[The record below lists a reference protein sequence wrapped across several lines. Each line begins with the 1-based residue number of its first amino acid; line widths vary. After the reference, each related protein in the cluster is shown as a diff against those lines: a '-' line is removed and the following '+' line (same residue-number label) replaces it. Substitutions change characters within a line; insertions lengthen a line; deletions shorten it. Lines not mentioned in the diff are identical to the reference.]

1 MRLPYI
7 DNTDPLYF
15 RRFKAWEKVTR
26 EEWIDWKWQMKNTIT
41 TGEELQEVIP
51 ITEDEKNRINQT
63 LPKYKFAATPYW
75 VSLID
80 VANPECPFKLQ
91 AIPMPEELVVSPGEF
106 SDPLGEDVDSPVP
119 GLTHR
124 YPDRVLVLIT
134 TICSLYCRFCTRRR
148 IILDKEGH
156 LERGQ
161 MDRIL
166 DYITRHPEVR
176 DVILSGGDAVVT
188 GSILEHWLKGLRAIP
203 HVEIIRI
210 ASKVPC
216 VMPMRITEELV
227 SVIKKYKPVYFMT
240 HFNHPYEI
248 TPEAKLACDLLADGG
263 IPIMNQAVLLRRINS
278 DPIIMKKL
286 MQELLAIRVKPYYI
300 YQCDLSEGIS
310 HFRTPVEKGVEII
323 EFLRGHTS
331 GLAVPEFVVDMPGG
345 GGKVPVMPNY
355 VLSHSDKKVILR
367 NYKGF
372 IGSYPQPEDPD
383 CTCSTQAAV
392 SQGTF
397 KDEGGISKLFGP
409 DALTLEPKEVVGRT
423 K

>member
-1 MRLPYI
+1 MKLPYL

-15 RRFKAWEKVTR
+15 RRFKIWEKVTR
-26 EEWIDWKWQMKNTIT
+26 EEWESWKWQMKNTIT
-41 TGEELQEVIP
+41 TGDEFQKVIP
-51 ITEDEKNRINQT
+51 ISDEEKERINST
-63 LPKYKFAATPYW
+63 LDKYKFAVTPYW
-75 VSLID
+75 ASLMD
-80 VANPECPFKLQ
+80 ANNPECPFKLQ
-91 AIPMPEELVVSPGEF
+91 AIPLPEELVVSPGEL

-161 MDRIL
+161 MEKIL
-166 DYITRHPEVR
+166 HYISQHPEIR

-188 GSILEHWLKGLRAIP
+188 GTILETWLKGLRKIP
-203 HVEIIRI
+203 HVEIIRV
-210 ASKVPC
+210 ASKIPC
-216 VMPMRITEELV
+216 VMPMRITDELV
-227 SVIKKYKPVYFMT
+227 SILKKYKPVYFMT

-248 TPEAKLACDLLADGG
+248 TPEAKLACDRLVDGG
-263 IPIMNQAVLLRRINS
+263 IPIMNQTVLLRKINS
-278 DPIIMKKL
+278 DPVIMKKL
-286 MQELLAIRVKPYYI
+286 MQDLLKIRVKPYYI

-310 HFRTPVEKGVEII
+310 HFRTPVEKGTEVI
-323 EFLRGHTS
+323 EYLRGHTS

-355 VLSHSDKKVILR
+355 LISHSDKKIILR
-367 NYKGF
+367 NYRGF
-372 IGSYPQPEDPD
+372 IGSYPEPEEMD
-383 CTCSTQAAV
+383 CTCSTSAAV
-392 SQGTF
+392 AKDTY
-397 KDEGGISKLFGP
+397 KDEGGISKLFT
-409 DALTLEPKEVVGRT
+409 DDSISLEPQEIVDRT

>member
-1 MRLPYI
+1 MKLPYV

-15 RRFKAWEKVTR
+15 RRFKVWENVTR
-26 EEWIDWKWQMKNTIT
+26 EQWDDWKWQMKNSIT
-41 TGEELQEVIP
+41 TGDQLQQVIP
-51 ITEDEKNRINQT
+51 ISDEEKTRINST
-63 LPKYKFAATPYW
+63 LEKYKFTVTPYW
-75 VSLID
+75 LSLVD
-80 VANPECPFKLQ
+80 VNNPECPFKLQ
-91 AIPMPEELVVSPGEF
+91 AVPMPEELTVSPGEF
-106 SDPLGEDVDSPVP
+106 ADPLGEDVDSPVP

-161 MDRIL
+161 VDRIL
-166 DYITRHPEVR
+166 QYIAAHPEVR

-188 GSILEHWLKGLRAIP
+188 GTILEHWLKGLRAIP

-210 ASKVPC
+210 ASKIPC
-216 VMPMRITEELV
+216 VMPMRITDDLV
-227 SVIKKYKPVYFMT
+227 GLLKRYQPLYFMT
-240 HFNHPYEI
+240 HFNHPYEV
-248 TPEAKLACDLLADGG
+248 TPEAKMACDRLADNG
-263 IPIMNQAVLLRRINS
+263 IPIMNQAVLLRKINS

-286 MQELLAIRVKPYYI
+286 MHELLKIRVKPYYI

-310 HFRTPVEKGVEII
+310 HFRTPVEKGIEII

-331 GLAVPEFVVDMPGG
+331 GLAVPEFVIDMPGG
-345 GGKVPVMPNY
+345 GGKVPLAPNY
-355 VLSHSDKKVILR
+355 LLSHSDKKVILR

-372 IGSYPQPEDPD
+372 IGSYPQPVETD
-383 CTCSTQAAV
+383 CSCSTTSAV
-392 SQGTF
+392 GETTY
-397 KDEGGISKLFGP
+397 KDEGGIAELFRK
-409 DALTLEPKEVVGRT
+409 DSVLEPQEVVGRT

>member
-26 EEWIDWKWQMKNTIT
+26 QEWDDWKWQMKHTIT
-41 TGEELQEVIP
+41 TGDELEKVIP
-51 ITEDEKNRINQT
+51 ISAEEKERINST
-63 LPKYKFAATPYW
+63 LDKYKFAATPYW
-75 VSLID
+75 VSLVD
-80 VANPECPFKLQ
+80 TSNPECPFKLQ

-161 MDRIL
+161 REKIL
-166 DYITRHPEVR
+166 DYIAHHSEIR

-188 GSILEHWLKGLRAIP
+188 GSILEQWLKGLRAIP

-216 VMPMRITEELV
+216 VLPMRITGELV
-227 SVIKKYKPVYFMT
+227 SLLKKFQPIYFMT

-248 TPEAKLACDLLADGG
+248 TPEAKMACDRLAEGG
-263 IPIMNQAVLLRRINS
+263 IPIMNQAVLLRKINS
-278 DPIIMKKL
+278 DPLIMKRL
-286 MQELLAIRVKPYYI
+286 MQELLKIRVKPYYI

-310 HFRTPVEKGVEII
+310 HFRTPVEKGIEII

-331 GLAVPEFVVDMPGG
+331 GLAVPEFVIDMPGG

-355 VLSHSDKKVILR
+355 VLSYSDKKVILR
-367 NYKGF
+367 NYKGQ
-372 IGSYPQPEDPD
+372 IGSYPQPSETNCD
-383 CTCSTQAAV
+383 CSTHAAV
-392 SQGTF
+392 SEGTYQ
-397 KDEGGISKLFGP
+397 KAAGISKLFG
-409 DALTLEPKEVVGRT
+409 DEAVTLEPKEVVGRT